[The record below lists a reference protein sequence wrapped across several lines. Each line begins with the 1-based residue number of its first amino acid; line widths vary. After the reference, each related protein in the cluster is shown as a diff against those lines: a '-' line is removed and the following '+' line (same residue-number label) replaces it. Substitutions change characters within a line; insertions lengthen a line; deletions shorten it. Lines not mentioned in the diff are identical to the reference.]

1 MFGPAETSH
10 AFATSCST
18 GRGARVELRFAY
30 NTNGTAHHRME
41 DAVALVADSGYD
53 GIALTLDHVFL
64 DPMAEGWERR
74 TEVLA
79 RELRRRR
86 LGCVI
91 ESGARFLLD
100 PRDKHQPTL
109 VSATPGDRERRLAF
123 LRRSLDIGAMLEA
136 EAMSF
141 WAGSPR
147 PEMRAEDAW
156 DWLRAGVEQVL
167 AHADRAGVTAAMEP
181 EPEMM
186 IATVDHFRQLHD
198 LFPSLRLALDLGHVM
213 VTQEREP
220 QDAVREFAAV
230 LGSVSIEDM
239 RRGDHVHLAFGDGD
253 MDIPACLDALEA
265 GGFSRLVCVE
275 LSSDS
280 GRADRMVPDARR
292 WLAGCRG

>member
-1 MFGPAETSH
+1 M
-10 AFATSCST
+10 
-18 GRGARVELRFAY
+18 ELRYAY
-30 NTNGTAHHRME
+30 NTNGTVHHRMT
-41 DAVALVADSGYD
+41 DAVSLVADSGYD
-53 GIALTLDHVFL
+53 GIALTLDHACL

-74 TEVLA
+74 TEALA
-79 RELRRRR
+79 GQLRRLG

-109 VSATPGDRERRLAF
+109 VSATGEARDHRLAF
-123 LRRSLDIGAMLEA
+123 LRRSLDIGAMLQA

-141 WAGSPR
+141 WAGSPKPEVR
-147 PEMRAEDAW
+147 PQDAW

-167 AHADRAGVTAAMEP
+167 AHADRVGVTAAMEP

-198 LFPSLRLALDLGHVM
+198 LFSSLRLALDLGHVM
-213 VTQEREP
+213 VTQERVP
-220 QDAVREFAAV
+220 QDAVREFAAE
-230 LGSVSIEDM
+230 LGTVSIEDM
-239 RRGDHVHLAFGDGD
+239 KRGDHVHLAFGDGD

-265 GGFSRLVCVE
+265 VGFSRLVCVE

-292 WLAGCRG
+292 WLAACRG